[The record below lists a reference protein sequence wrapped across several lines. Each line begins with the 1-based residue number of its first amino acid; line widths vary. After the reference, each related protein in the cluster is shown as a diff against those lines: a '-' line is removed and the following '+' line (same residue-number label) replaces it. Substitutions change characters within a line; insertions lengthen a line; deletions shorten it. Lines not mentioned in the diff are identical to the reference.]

1 MQLTSSRKLISETTL
16 PADQLDRVAA
26 ADRIN
31 ASAAYRRAGDAIGTI
46 DRLLIDKVGGKIAYA
61 VIAIAADG
69 HDGDRQQPLPWCVL
83 TYDPLMGG
91 YLVNLDGSVLE
102 NGPTFRRDEAIDW
115 NSESFNR
122 RLHDY
127 YRAPHFWI

>member
-1 MQLTSSRKLISETTL
+1 MQLTSVRNLMSETTL
-16 PADQLDRVAA
+16 PADQLDRVVA

-31 ASAAYRRAGDAIGTI
+31 ASAVY
-46 DRLLIDKVGGKIAYA
+46 KVGGKIAYA

-69 HDGDRQQPLPWCVL
+69 HDGDRQQSLPWCVL

-127 YRAPHFWI
+127 YRVPHFWIF